1 MPGRI
6 TTFRWLLLMAAF
18 MLADDQ
24 GRLSASYVPPIC
36 EEVCSTSTECSEVCY
51 LNLMEYE
58 NGNDI
63 TCLEYGTYDIET
75 CCGDGFC
82 ANSGTEDGD
91 ACAQDCSLGLT
102 PNNPPSC
109 GNASCDDGESK
120 RTCPADC
127 SHSTSCGDG
136 ICDGPTFG
144 ENPNTCAVDCGYAD
158 FCGTGSSMC
167 LICGA

>member
-75 CCGDGFC
+75 C
-82 ANSGTEDGD
+82 
-91 ACAQDCSLGLT
+91 
-102 PNNPPSC
+102 
-109 GNASCDDGESK
+109 
-120 RTCPADC
+120 RTA
-127 SHSTSCGDG
+127 
-136 ICDGPTFG
+136 
-144 ENPNTCAVDCGYAD
+144 A
-158 FCGTGSSMC
+158 TGSVRI
-167 LICGA
+167 LVQKTVTLVRRTVRWA